1 MKIPKTY
8 YCLFALLMIWSCN
21 TFDES
26 KNIIVKEFYNPQKSL
41 KVIVFEKTGNATVNN
56 SIQVSIES
64 KDYNLTNADNGN
76 TFIADKKGFLKLPN
90 DSLILVKWVD
100 NKKVEINYPSDA
112 EIFKIEKSVES
123 EIGKVKVLHN
133 SRKKS

>member
-1 MKIPKTY
+1 MKIPKIY
-8 YCLFALLMIWSCN
+8 YCLFALFMLFSCN
-21 TFDES
+21 IFDEG
-26 KNIIVKEFYNPQKSL
+26 KNTIVKEFYNPQKSL
-41 KVIVFEKTGNATVNN
+41 KVIVFEKSGNATANN

-64 KDYNLTNADNGN
+64 KDYKLTNSDNGN
-76 TFIADKKGFLKLPN
+76 TFIADKKEFLKLPN
-90 DSLILVKWVD
+90 DSLILVKWFD

-112 EIFKIEKSVES
+112 EIFKIEESVES